1 MTKMRINKILIVL
14 IVALTYQKLI
24 GQSKVWTLEECIEL
38 AIEKNI
44 SVKQGQLNYED
55 ALIDKKTAKANFLP
69 TINFNANHSWNIG
82 LNQNITTGLF
92 ENMTTQFSSGNLSL
106 GVDIYRGKQNFIQLY
121 RANLALL
128 ARQYQIEDIMDDT
141 KLLVANAYL
150 QIMFNKEIVNVQKTQ
165 LDIVKRQLERT
176 SNLVEA
182 GILIENDR
190 IDLIAEVASQEQN
203 LVLSNNNLRLSKI
216 NLAQLL
222 LITDY
227 ENFDILT
234 EDLDVPFSQIMEE
247 GPKKIF
253 EKALSFRNDIKLA
266 IANVE
271 IAEAD
276 IKLAKGNLL
285 PSLVGFI
292 VLALDYHMQT
302 GLEALENF
310 KKSDRICKKQWRSC

>member
-128 ARQYQIEDIMDDT
+128 ARQYQIEDIMDDEHDNT
-141 KLLVANAYL
+141 
-150 QIMFNKEIVNVQKTQ
+150 IFI
-165 LDIVKRQLERT
+165 RQ
-176 SNLVEA
+176 
-182 GILIENDR
+182 
-190 IDLIAEVASQEQN
+190 
-203 LVLSNNNLRLSKI
+203 
-216 NLAQLL
+216 
-222 LITDY
+222 
-227 ENFDILT
+227 
-234 EDLDVPFSQIMEE
+234 
-247 GPKKIF
+247 
-253 EKALSFRNDIKLA
+253 
-266 IANVE
+266 
-271 IAEAD
+271 
-276 IKLAKGNLL
+276 
-285 PSLVGFI
+285 
-292 VLALDYHMQT
+292 
-302 GLEALENF
+302 F
-310 KKSDRICKKQWRSC
+310 KFGS

>member
-1 MTKMRINKILIVL
+1 MITMIKMRTNKVFIVL
-14 IVALTYQKLI
+14 LVALTYHKSI
-24 GQSKVWTLEECIEL
+24 CQSKIWTLEECIEL

-106 GVDIYRGKQNFIQLY
+106 GVDIYRGKQNFVQLY
-121 RANLALL
+121 RSNLALL

-165 LDIVKRQLERT
+165 LDLVKTQLERT
-176 SNLVEA
+176 TNLVEA

-216 NLAQLL
+216 
-222 LITDY
+222 
-227 ENFDILT
+227 
-234 EDLDVPFSQIMEE
+234 
-247 GPKKIF
+247 
-253 EKALSFRNDIKLA
+253 EKHNQSTTHTTS
-266 IANVE
+266 
-271 IAEAD
+271 
-276 IKLAKGNLL
+276 
-285 PSLVGFI
+285 PSVLFAGICIGII
-292 VLALDYHMQT
+292 VST
-302 GLEALENF
+302 ISNI
-310 KKSDRICKKQWRSC
+310 RTT